1 MNEQHKYR
9 ATDKM
14 SDLICDNYS
23 LLMVMSRFGLSL
35 GFGDKSVKD
44 VCESQHVDYRTFLAV
59 ANFIS
64 EEQYSYSADNDSFS
78 IPALMDYL
86 KRAHAYFLDFNLPA
100 MRRKLIEAIDCSRDN
115 DVVYLILKFFD
126 EYAKEVRRHMEY
138 ENKAVF
144 TYVEQLLQGR
154 PSDVYNIA
162 TFASKHNQIDTKLK
176 ELKNEIASQLR
187 QKIETVKRAEVIA
200 KTQMPN
206 LETELDATKTPVLV
220 RTLLVTDTGDAK
232 ESSSEITSIIG
243 LVAGLIIY
251 FFIFM
256 YASQVMKGVIEEK
269 TNRIIE
275 VLVSSVKPFQFLLG
289 KIIGVA
295 AVGLVQFLI
304 WIVLGGGII
313 LISQAFFMPNLDLEA
328 LKNANDLNMFAQ
340 GTEINPEQ
348 LAIIQNLVKTIDPMF
363 ILKFVGAFLFY
374 FIGGYL
380 LYASLFAAIGA
391 AVDNETDSQQFMTP
405 LSIILV
411 VALYIGVAAMKSPES
426 PMVFWS
432 SLIPFTSP
440 VVMLVRIPF
449 GVPAWEIITSMG
461 LLVGSFLF
469 FTWLSG
475 KIYRVGILMYG
486 KKVTWKELYKWLR
499 YKA

>member
-44 VCESQHVDYRTFLAV
+44 VCEAQHVDYRTFLAV

-115 DVVYLILKFFD
+115 DVAYLILKFFD

-176 ELKNEIASQLR
+176 ELKNIIIKYYPTGSNAQLLNDVLIDLFMTEEDLFSHCHLEDTLFLEAVVRLEDERQEQAREENPQTEEQDGEDSANDALSDREKEVIVCVVKGMSNKEIAEQLY
-187 QKIETVKRAEVIA
+187 ISVNTVMTHRRNISRKLQIHSPAGLTIYAIVNGLI
-200 KTQMPN
+200 N
-206 LETELDATKTPVLV
+206 LED
-220 RTLLVTDTGDAK
+220 
-232 ESSSEITSIIG
+232 
-243 LVAGLIIY
+243 
-251 FFIFM
+251 
-256 YASQVMKGVIEEK
+256 
-269 TNRIIE
+269 
-275 VLVSSVKPFQFLLG
+275 VKL
-289 KIIGVA
+289 
-295 AVGLVQFLI
+295 
-304 WIVLGGGII
+304 
-313 LISQAFFMPNLDLEA
+313 
-328 LKNANDLNMFAQ
+328 
-340 GTEINPEQ
+340 
-348 LAIIQNLVKTIDPMF
+348 
-363 ILKFVGAFLFY
+363 
-374 FIGGYL
+374 
-380 LYASLFAAIGA
+380 
-391 AVDNETDSQQFMTP
+391 
-405 LSIILV
+405 
-411 VALYIGVAAMKSPES
+411 
-426 PMVFWS
+426 
-432 SLIPFTSP
+432 
-440 VVMLVRIPF
+440 
-449 GVPAWEIITSMG
+449 
-461 LLVGSFLF
+461 
-469 FTWLSG
+469 
-475 KIYRVGILMYG
+475 
-486 KKVTWKELYKWLR
+486 
-499 YKA
+499 